1 MTVLVQINH
10 QPGELKMKNC
20 PDQNSPKR
28 SDARRSSRF
37 KQLRKQHGVTLC
49 HVKGALAAQ
58 QGKCGCCGKKLG
70 RAIHVDHKK
79 KRGIG
84 RLCTS
89 CVKLV
94 ANIEHIRE
102 YARAFEA
109 FFMKH
114 GMTAQLALHHELM
127 AIWRMKPA
135 QEGAVD
141 GAGGRP
147 A

>member
-1 MTVLVQINH
+1 
-10 QPGELKMKNC
+10 MKDC
-20 PDQNSPKR
+20 PDQNSPSR
-28 SDARRSSRF
+28 SDARRSSGF

-70 RAIHVDHKK
+70 RGIHVDHKK
-79 KRGIG
+79 KRSIG
-84 RLCTS
+84 LLCTS

-135 QEGAVD
+135 QEGAVGGAVD
-141 GAGGRP
+141 RAGGRS

>member
-1 MTVLVQINH
+1 
-10 QPGELKMKNC
+10 MKNG
-20 PDQNSPKR
+20 PDQT
-28 SDARRSSRF
+28 SDARRSSRG
-37 KQLRKQHGVTLC
+37 KQLRKRQGATLC
-49 HVKGALAAQ
+49 HVEGALAAQ

-70 RAIHVDHKK
+70 RVMHVAHKK

-84 RLCTS
+84 LLCTS

-141 GAGGRP
+141 GAGGRS

>member
-1 MTVLVQINH
+1 
-10 QPGELKMKNC
+10 MKNG
-20 PDQNSPKR
+20 PDQNNPKP
-28 SDARRSSRF
+28 SDARRSSRG
-37 KQLRKQHGVTLC
+37 KQLRKQRGVTLC
-49 HVKGALAAQ
+49 HVDGALAAQ
-58 QGKCGCCGKKLG
+58 QSRCSCCGRKLG
-70 RAIHVDHKK
+70 RVIHVDHKT

-84 RLCTS
+84 LLCTP
-89 CVKLV
+89 CVKRV
-94 ANIEHIRE
+94 ANMKHIRE

-135 QEGAVD
+135 QDGAVD
-141 GAGGRP
+141 RAGGRT